1 MTDRTLVII
10 KPDALCQRVVGN
22 VISRLEQDG
31 LRIIAARM
39 VSISEKRAAKFYAC
53 HKGKDFYE
61 PLVKF
66 ISSNPCIVMVWGGE
80 NVIDRVR
87 EIVGAT
93 DPVEAKDGTIR
104 RQFAKDN
111 RHNVIHASDSPETAS
126 REISFFFK
134 EKEIYQW
141 NEREYHK

>member
-10 KPDALCQRVVGN
+10 KPDALCQRIVGN
-22 VISRLEQDG
+22 VVSRLEQDG
-31 LRIIAARM
+31 LRLIAARLVLM
-39 VSISEKRAAKFYAC
+39 SENQASEFYSC

-66 ISSNPCIVMVWGGE
+66 MSSNPCLVMVWEGE

-87 EIVGAT
+87 EIAGAT

-104 RQFAKDN
+104 RQFARDN
-111 RHNVIHASDSPETAS
+111 RHNVIHASDSPATAS

-141 NEREYHK
+141 SEKEYRK